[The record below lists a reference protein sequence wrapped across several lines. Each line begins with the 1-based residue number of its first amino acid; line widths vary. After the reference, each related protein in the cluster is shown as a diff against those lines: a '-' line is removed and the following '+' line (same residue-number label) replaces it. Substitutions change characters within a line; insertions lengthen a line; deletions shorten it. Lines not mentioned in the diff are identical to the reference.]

1 MESIVRVKKKCIE
14 KWRELENS
22 YCGIIGLALENA
34 RLKGKKYVGQGTTEY
49 AILVGVL
56 VVIAI
61 LAITIFRPKN
71 PRIMGCDFLG
81 YQWALAIKRCCASQA
96 GGLLNMQL
104 FLLRFFP

>member
-1 MESIVRVKKKCIE
+1 MESIVRVKKECIE

-49 AILVGVL
+49 
-56 VVIAI
+56 
-61 LAITIFRPKN
+61 
-71 PRIMGCDFLG
+71 PRIMGCNFLG

-96 GGLLNMQL
+96 RGLLNMQL

>member
-49 AILVGVL
+49 AIL
-56 VVIAI
+56 
-61 LAITIFRPKN
+61 LAF
-71 PRIMGCDFLG
+71 
-81 YQWALAIKRCCASQA
+81 
-96 GGLLNMQL
+96 
-104 FLLRFFP
+104 